1 MHRGE
6 PASKVVM
13 SEEAEIRECNEA
25 FESEEGD
32 VDPFLEEEEGEEEE
46 ETESSRELMERLRE
60 LEAEN
65 SALALANES
74 QREAYERCLDEVAN
88 HVVQALLNQ
97 KDLREECIKLKM
109 RVFDL
114 ERQNRTLTELFTQK
128 LHTNPNPLQQLPSV
142 TLAEHNLDATVTST
156 EKMVASHCQGEAKNT
171 GDRTQNGTPSQAR
184 GPATS
189 MDALSPFF
197 KKKAHILE
205 VLRKL
210 EESDPLKFHPSSCLG
225 SYHDMGQTLFPG
237 DFPGTSISR
246 APHCR
251 HSSSD
256 SDIHEYASGEGV
268 LQDDRGRGH
277 GGCPSC
283 RLLTQKSSLD
293 SLLKATP
300 GHSGSF
306 AAAAAITLPVREEGV
321 GGQMWVD
328 SHQQGAVA
336 GAPDPHV
343 GILSLESTSH
353 PYTHSTRTDCRA
365 ASGSE
370 SEASDRSQE
379 PLDKA
384 RSLLHHKDKAVEKL
398 SLRKSLSR
406 GSDSVLQGED
416 GKHAETPQSQSPD
429 QSHADPECCYLV
441 VDSDATV
448 MDEECEDGEKVCN
461 GVYFSSN
468 ETSVSKKVAVDSY
481 SPAPVPEKNG
491 SASSQPQQ
499 QSSGKSKFALSPTS
513 PPSCLSE
520 AKPSPIASPSRL
532 LKFLKIPAIGERPQT
547 AQALRLS
554 PQLTRSSK
562 IPCRNNNY
570 EVYHSPVMPRKATTT
585 EREKVSSSTSSP
597 KTDTYPGTHSAP
609 TSPPKPDDNLCSPVP
624 VKEVSYS
631 SHSAP
636 KPNRTS
642 KGAPIPSSQSQ
653 RNSQKVPHYENVSE
667 LAASN
672 GLPQFIPYSEVDRGT
687 PEKQQRNTCDDKLL
701 SPPSKTSDSSPATGD
716 SPSDSSDEEETDTES
731 PVWHKPHQHF
741 SLPSSS
747 SSASSKAQ
755 RVSTYSSMKDR
766 PQERIAPEVVQPQT
780 VEAVQSAQPT
790 TGSRKGDQPPSLPKR
805 TVSAKPPNETS
816 HHPFKER
823 LAALGKLKSNEDL
836 HQPLDKKEAQCI
848 GVRTPASSAP
858 GNNER
863 SKTAERQ
870 GDRSVVEHRH
880 TKYTDSLDGKPYPK
894 TSLAGYTK
902 YPSTC
907 HEVSPK
913 SAVATGSASKGELET
928 FSPRVYVAK
937 SEGPKIKMGMSS
949 STDPPVVMR
958 SYGKCQVPTNHHS
971 KTSPSPQNSPTKVP
985 SKSPSKAGQA
995 SSYPRGMKPAH
1006 DDRGQAQKH
1015 PARPE
1020 DKSKLTASK
1029 KKFVHA
1035 ESFPPPPPPR
1045 PPVETSASTQSL
1057 EEKKP
1062 LVASGPQSAIEQKVM
1077 RGIEENMLKLQE
1089 QDRTQAVET
1098 KQKTS
1103 NGIASWFG
1111 LKKSKL
1117 PALSR
1122 KPEMSKLRLN
1132 MSSSSSSS
1140 ASSAANSK
1148 AGPRKVVESLNI
1160 SKLMEKAE
1168 DLRKAL
1174 EEERAYVNGVG
1185 VGMPLDRTGRG
1196 HSCEVVMDPAQGQL
1210 ALMYRGVTADNFMQ
1224 QLLNRVD
1231 DKGAPSFGMAHR
1243 RLSFDS
1249 KRSQPTFLHQ
1259 RNGMSH
1265 TKSRDEMDKG
1275 PDMVGRDEVISD
1287 ENLAESMSS
1296 QHFTGSGASMRT
1308 LDSGIGTFPL
1318 PDYASSAAGKSI
1330 PKTKPHGEQGFSASQ
1345 GKHGP
1350 LMKVPRKARTL
1361 ERELS
1366 SLEEVNP
1373 SALYGG
1379 GLEGKG
1385 PSMHL
1390 SSTIHEDI
1398 DAYGAHM
1405 QPPPSKNWTFPNLK
1419 GSAGPADVYIG
1430 VQGDLE
1436 PSGQGTPSR
1445 RKQAVPQGPREVDP
1459 SSLPLAPQMGLSRRG
1474 KSRIP
1479 GGPEVSKEG
1488 GLELVKERPDD
1499 ILSPSR
1505 PQALETPESLSD
1517 SLYDS
1522 LSSCGSQ
1529 G

>member
-1 MHRGE
+1 M
-6 PASKVVM
+6 
-13 SEEAEIRECNEA
+13 
-25 FESEEGD
+25 
-32 VDPFLEEEEGEEEE
+32 
-46 ETESSRELMERLRE
+46 
-60 LEAEN
+60 
-65 SALALANES
+65 
-74 QREAYERCLDEVAN
+74 Q
-88 HVVQALLNQ
+88 
-97 KDLREECIKLKM
+97 
-109 RVFDL
+109 
-114 ERQNRTLTELFTQK
+114 
-128 LHTNPNPLQQLPSV
+128 
-142 TLAEHNLDATVTST
+142 
-156 EKMVASHCQGEAKNT
+156 NT

-210 EESDPLKFHPSSCLG
+210 EESDPLKFHPSSCLS
-225 SYHDMGQTLFPG
+225 SYHDVGQPLFPG
-237 DFPGTSISR
+237 DFPGPSISR

-256 SDIHEYASGEGV
+256 SDIHEYASGDGV

-293 SLLKATP
+293 SLLKGAP
-300 GHSGSF
+300 GHGGSF
-306 AAAAAITLPVREEGV
+306 AAAAVTSISLSVREEGI
-321 GGQMWVD
+321 GGQVWVD
-328 SHQQGAVA
+328 SHQQGATA
-336 GAPDPHV
+336 GTADLHT
-343 GILSLESTSH
+343 GIPSLESTSH
-353 PYTHSTRTDCRA
+353 PYTHSTRTESRVTG
-365 ASGSE
+365 GSE
-370 SEASDRSQE
+370 SEASDQSQE
-379 PLDKA
+379 PLDEG
-384 RSLLHHKDKAVEKL
+384 RSLQHHKDKAAEKL

-406 GSDSVLQGED
+406 SSDSALQSED
-416 GKHAETPQSQSPD
+416 GKHAEAPLLTQSQD
-429 QSHADPECCYLV
+429 QSHMSGRGEQECCYLV
-441 VDSDATV
+441 VDTDGAV
-448 MDEECEDGEKVCN
+448 GDEACEDSEKVCN

-481 SPAPVPEKNG
+481 SPAPVPEKN
-491 SASSQPQQ
+491 SLATPQQQQ

-520 AKPSPIASPSRL
+520 VKPSPISSPSRL

-570 EVYHSPVMPRKATTT
+570 EVYHSPVMSRKATTT

-609 TSPPKPDDNLCSPVP
+609 TSPPKPDDNLCSSVP

-636 KPNRTS
+636 KPSRVS
-642 KGAPIPSSQSQ
+642 KGAPHPSSQSQ

-672 GLPQFIPYSEVDRGT
+672 GLPQFIPYSERDSGT
-687 PEKQQRNTCDDKLL
+687 MEKQQRNACDDKLL
-701 SPPSKTSDSSPATGD
+701 SPPSKTSDSSGGTGD

-731 PVWHKPHQHF
+731 PVWHKPHQHY
-741 SLPSSS
+741 SLPASS

-766 PQERIAPEVVQPQT
+766 SQERIATEAAQSQAAEAAQSVQT
-780 VEAVQSAQPT
+780 T
-790 TGSRKGDQPPSLPKR
+790 TGSRKGEQPPSLPKR
-805 TVSAKPPNETS
+805 TVSAKPQNETS

-836 HQPLDKKEAQCI
+836 HQPMDKKEAQCVV
-848 GVRTPASSAP
+848 GRAPASSTP

-870 GDRSVVEHRH
+870 GDRNVPEHRH
-880 TKYTDSLDGKPYPK
+880 PKYTDSLDGKPYPK
-894 TSLAGYTK
+894 TSLGGYTK

-907 HEVSPK
+907 HEASPK
-913 SAVATGSASKGELET
+913 SAVATGSANKGELET
-928 FSPRVYVAK
+928 FTPRVYVAK

-949 STDPPVVMR
+949 STEPPVVMR
-958 SYGKCQVPTNHHS
+958 SYGKCQVPPNHHS
-971 KTSPSPQNSPTKVP
+971 KTSPSPHSSPTKVP
-985 SKSPSKAGQA
+985 SKSPSKTGQA
-995 SSYPRGMKPAH
+995 SSYPRGMKPAY

-1015 PARPE
+1015 PARPD

-1045 PPVETSASTQSL
+1045 PSVETSASTQSL

-1062 LVASGPQSAIEQKVM
+1062 LAAASGLQSAIEQKVM
-1077 RGIEENMLKLQE
+1077 RGIEENVLKLQE
-1089 QDRTQAVET
+1089 QDRSQAVET

-1132 MSSSSSSS
+1132 MSSSSSSV
-1140 ASSAANSK
+1140 SSAANKDSK

-1196 HSCEVVMDPAQGQL
+1196 HSCEVVMDPTQGQL
-1210 ALMYRGVTADNFMQ
+1210 SLMYRGVTADNFMQ
-1224 QLLNRVD
+1224 QLLNR
-1231 DKGAPSFGMAHR
+1231 
-1243 RLSFDS
+1243 
-1249 KRSQPTFLHQ
+1249 
-1259 RNGMSH
+1259 
-1265 TKSRDEMDKG
+1265 
-1275 PDMVGRDEVISD
+1275 
-1287 ENLAESMSS
+1287 
-1296 QHFTGSGASMRT
+1296 
-1308 LDSGIGTFPL
+1308 
-1318 PDYASSAAGKSI
+1318 
-1330 PKTKPHGEQGFSASQ
+1330 
-1345 GKHGP
+1345 
-1350 LMKVPRKARTL
+1350 
-1361 ERELS
+1361 
-1366 SLEEVNP
+1366 
-1373 SALYGG
+1373 
-1379 GLEGKG
+1379 
-1385 PSMHL
+1385 
-1390 SSTIHEDI
+1390 
-1398 DAYGAHM
+1398 
-1405 QPPPSKNWTFPNLK
+1405 
-1419 GSAGPADVYIG
+1419 
-1430 VQGDLE
+1430 
-1436 PSGQGTPSR
+1436 
-1445 RKQAVPQGPREVDP
+1445 
-1459 SSLPLAPQMGLSRRG
+1459 
-1474 KSRIP
+1474 
-1479 GGPEVSKEG
+1479 
-1488 GLELVKERPDD
+1488 
-1499 ILSPSR
+1499 
-1505 PQALETPESLSD
+1505 
-1517 SLYDS
+1517 
-1522 LSSCGSQ
+1522 
-1529 G
+1529 